1 MTRFDGKPKHGKGKS
16 LVTTAKLAVRDVV
29 TSVPD
34 GSGFWPSRR
43 RILDG
48 VSLEVAAGEVVA
60 LVGESGSGKSTL
72 GRVVAGLLQAESG
85 HVLIDGQ
92 PRRAG
97 CDRRVQLVF
106 QDPFASLNPV
116 HTVAH
121 HIERPLALHTKLSAA
136 ERTTRSGELLTSVGL
151 DAALLTRRPHA
162 LSGGQRQRVAIA
174 RALAADPEIIVAD
187 EPTSMLDVSTRAGV
201 LALLRKLADDRR
213 LAILF
218 ITHDLASAAAVANR
232 VLVLYA
238 GRLVEAGPTATVLSA
253 PAHPYTRL
261 LLAAAPRSGDG
272 PIREADAPELAEA
285 APAEAAP
292 APEGC
297 PFAPRCPHVLARCR
311 RLLPEPRV
319 LGADHVVRCHLYSA
333 EGVADHAALP

>member
-1 MTRFDGKPKHGKGKS
+1 MTQPLQTQSKS
-16 LVTTAKLAVRDVV
+16 LSSTAKLSVRDVV
-29 TSVPD
+29 TYVPD
-34 GSGFWPSRR
+34 GSGLWPSRR

-48 VSLEVAAGEVVA
+48 VSVDVAAGEVVA

-72 GRVVAGLLQAESG
+72 GRVVAGLLKAESG
-85 HVLIDGQ
+85 RVLIDGQ
-92 PRRAG
+92 PRSRR
-97 CDRRVQLVF
+97 DRRVQLVF

-121 HIERPLALHTKLSAA
+121 HLERPLAIQTKLSRSERAA
-136 ERTTRSGELLTSVGL
+136 RARELLTSVGL
-151 DAALLTRRPHA
+151 DPALLARRPHS

-174 RALAADPEIIVAD
+174 RALAAAPEIIVAD

-238 GRLVEAGPTATVLSA
+238 GRLVEAGPTATVLAA
-253 PAHPYTRL
+253 PEHPYTRL
-261 LLAAAPRSGDG
+261 LLAAAPRSTD
-272 PIREADAPELAEA
+272 EAMSASEPDLAEA

-292 APEGC
+292 ALQGC

-319 LGADHVVRCHLYSA
+319 LGADHVVRCHLYAA

>member
-1 MTRFDGKPKHGKGKS
+1 
-16 LVTTAKLAVRDVV
+16 
-29 TSVPD
+29 
-34 GSGFWPSRR
+34 
-43 RILDG
+43 
-48 VSLEVAAGEVVA
+48 
-60 LVGESGSGKSTL
+60 
-72 GRVVAGLLQAESG
+72 
-85 HVLIDGQ
+85 VLIDGQ

-121 HIERPLALHTKLSAA
+121 HVERPLALHTKLSSSERAA
-136 ERTTRSGELLTSVGL
+136 RAGELLTSVGL

-174 RALAADPEIIVAD
+174 RALAAAPEIIVAD

-261 LLAAAPRSGDG
+261 LLAAAPRKS
-272 PIREADAPELAEA
+272 DAPIGGDAGEPEVAEA

-292 APEGC
+292 ALQGC

-319 LGADHVVRCHLYSA
+319 LGADHIVRCHLYSA

>member
-1 MTRFDGKPKHGKGKS
+1 MTRFNGNSKQSQATSPKLS
-16 LVTTAKLAVRDVV
+16 VRDAV
-29 TSVPD
+29 TYVPD
-34 GSGFWPSRR
+34 GSGLWPRR
-43 RILDG
+43 RKILDS
-48 VSLEVAAGEVVA
+48 VSLDVAAGEVVA

-72 GRVVAGLLQAESG
+72 GRVVSGLLQAESG
-85 HVLIDGQ
+85 RVLIDGQ
-92 PRRAG
+92 PRRRR
-97 CDRRVQLVF
+97 DRRVQLVF

-121 HIERPLALHTKLSAA
+121 HIERPLALHTRLSSSARRTRAA
-136 ERTTRSGELLTSVGL
+136 ELLANVGL
-151 DAALLTRRPHA
+151 DPALLSRRPHA

-238 GRLVEAGPTATVLSA
+238 GRLVEAGPTATVLAA

-261 LLAAAPRSGDG
+261 LLAAAPRAGDG
-272 PIREADAPELAEA
+272 RTSRVGDEPAPELAEA
-285 APAEAAP
+285 APAEAGP
-292 APEGC
+292 APDGC
-297 PFAPRCPHVLARCR
+297 PFALRCPHVLACCR